1 MRQVAEQRLH
11 QRVAAVP
18 AEGEQLRLALLQR
31 GVQAVRQHAGNHFV
45 AQLRPDARQAL
56 LLVAQQLFD
65 QPGLGGQVRGILPGQ
80 AEHAVVGGFEHVQGV
95 QVGFHRQQAVGL
107 AQRGTGA
114 LGKVQGAERLAVGFV
129 RLAHGEQHRHPAAP
143 HHLVEGGVAEA
154 FEGLLVVRA
163 HQQQVRFERPGLL
176 QDAVDRLAPEQVDGA
191 VLVEAG
197 LLALELQHGA
207 DGLHRRRR

>member
-1 MRQVAEQRLH
+1 M
-11 QRVAAVP
+11 
-18 AEGEQLRLALLQR
+18 
-31 GVQAVRQHAGNHFV
+31 

-80 AEHAVVGGFEHVQGV
+80 AEHAVVGGLEHVQGV

-154 FEGLLVVRA
+154 FEGLLVVCA

-207 DGLHRRRR
+207 DGLHR